1 MLSQISNKINQL
13 PFGSR
18 LLLICTSLYCVAVM
32 LIMLTVYSQWSNT
45 IEQQADAIG
54 QTIAS
59 QTANEAVVALAA
71 EDTLGLGVLLRQLN
85 NNPYINYSVLYSA
98 DNQII
103 ADAGKAN
110 DSARHSRTYSQQLSF
125 QRVLAG
131 NLQIQIDI
139 RQLQQPMHKSLQSIA
154 LIAALILVAA
164 LFLLQ
169 LSIKKI
175 RRNLRELNNWLFQ
188 PTSAVPFQQ
197 QQDEIGLLAR
207 SLHQLLAPPL
217 LQEVVDKQAEQPAPD
232 TTEEEQIEQNNTE
245 DTVDAAE
252 DDTESTTTEN
262 NNQDDS
268 SDNSPLAPDE
278 KAHKV
283 IVLAVQMNFEQSF
296 GQLSDNRQ
304 QLLFDKYQQAV
315 QLCAELF
322 QAELEQ
328 QPERRNLLL
337 FNSNNQHFVRY
348 AICAGELLR
357 ALAHQLQIEVADSC
371 CTVSMQLALVKG
383 EIEQND
389 WHSCQLATK
398 AVELSSY
405 SRNLLLLCEDL
416 AVDGRSLSCARLRAI
431 ARPANTN
438 CVEQLL
444 TPYLTQLDSQLKTIT
459 KQPA

>member
-1 MLSQISNKINQL
+1 MLSQISSKINQL
-13 PFGSR
+13 PFGTR
-18 LLLICTSLYCVAVM
+18 LLLICTGLYCVAVA
-32 LIMLTVYSQWSNT
+32 LLMLTVYSQWSST
-45 IEQQADAIG
+45 IEHQADAIG
-54 QTIAS
+54 QTIAR

-103 ADAGKAN
+103 ADAGKAS
-110 DSARHSRTYSQQLSF
+110 DSASHSRTYSQQLSF

-175 RRNLRELNNWLFQ
+175 RRNLLELNNWLFQ

-217 LQEVVDKQAEQPAPD
+217 LQEVVEEQADKQQETAPELS
-232 TTEEEQIEQNNTE
+232 EEE
-245 DTVDAAE
+245 DTVDTPDVAE
-252 DDTESTTTEN
+252 NPDSEVAQPDSQTEQQPVIAQPQTR
-262 NNQDDS
+262 
-268 SDNSPLAPDE
+268 
-278 KAHKV
+278 KV
-283 IVLAVQMNFEQSF
+283 IVLAVQMNFEQAF
-296 GQLSDNRQ
+296 GQLAENRQ
-304 QLLFDKYQQAV
+304 QSLLDKYQQAV
-315 QLCAELF
+315 RRCAELF
-322 QAELEQ
+322 QASLEPQ
-328 QPERRNLLL
+328 KDRRNLLL
-337 FNSNNQHFVRY
+337 FSSQNQHFVRY

-383 EIEQND
+383 EIELDN
-389 WHSCQLATK
+389 WHESQPATQ
-398 AVELSSY
+398 AVELSNY
-405 SRNLLLLCEDL
+405 SRNLLLLCEGL
-416 AVDGRSLSCARLRAI
+416 AHDGRSLSCARLRAI

-444 TPYLTQLDSQLKTIT
+444 TPYLTQLDSQLKIIT
-459 KQPA
+459 QPSSSQV